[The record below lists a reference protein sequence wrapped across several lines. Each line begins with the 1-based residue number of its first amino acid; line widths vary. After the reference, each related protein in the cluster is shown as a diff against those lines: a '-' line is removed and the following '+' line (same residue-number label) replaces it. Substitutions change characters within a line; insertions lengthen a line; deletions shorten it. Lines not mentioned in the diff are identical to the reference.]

1 MRKTYV
7 VRAIL
12 SFFIASVILVC
23 LIMFLQKMNEN
34 SYQEKQTEMTDGF
47 GELRKAEWNG
57 VTYKEKPAVTIWLIA
72 GIDKADNA
80 SNTAAN
86 TYRNGGQADF
96 LLIVAIDHTS
106 KQIHQLQIDRD
117 TMTGVVTLGIFGNET
132 GMRTMQIC
140 LSHSFGK
147 TPQDNARYTVRAVQS
162 LLEGIVID
170 GYYIISYSA
179 IPEFNDAL
187 GGVTV
192 HLADDMTDV
201 NPAWTMGSTVTLHGK
216 EAEAFVRA
224 RRNVGSGTNQER
236 MIRHKEYMQNA
247 IAQMNSQIRE
257 SPSFCNKLLQ
267 SLQSCAATNMSITYL
282 ETELMKAYSY
292 EILPVDYLEGEYS
305 IGEDGFTEFHI
316 QSDSAVEWVI
326 QHLYTRMDA
335 K

>member
-47 GELRKAEWNG
+47 GELRKVEWNG

>member
-1 MRKTYV
+1 MRKKYV

-12 SFFIASVILVC
+12 SFGGAVVILVC
-23 LIMFLQKMNEN
+23 LIIFLQQMNGN
-34 SYQEKQTEMTDGF
+34 RYQEKQSEMTEGF
-47 GELRKAEWNG
+47 GELRKVEWKG
-57 VTYKEKPAVTIWLIA
+57 VTYQEKPAVTIWLIA
-72 GIDKADNA
+72 GIDKTDNA
-80 SNTAAN
+80 SNTATN

-96 LLIVAIDHTS
+96 LLIGAIDHTS
-106 KQIHQLQIDRD
+106 KEIHQLQIDRD

-132 GMRTMQIC
+132 GTRTMQIC
-140 LSHSFGK
+140 LAHSFGK

-192 HLADDMTDV
+192 HLEDDMTEV
-201 NPAWTMGSTVTLHGK
+201 NPDWTVGSTVTLRGK

-224 RRNVGSGTNQER
+224 RQTVGSGTNQER
-236 MIRHKEYMQNA
+236 MIRQKEYMQNA
-247 IAQMNSQIRE
+247 IAQMNRQISE
-257 SPSFCNKLLQ
+257 NPSFCNSFLQ
-267 SLQSCAATNMSITYL
+267 SLQSHATTNISITYL

-292 EILPVDYLEGEYS
+292 KILPVDYLEGEYS
-305 IGEDGFTEFHI
+305 IGEDGFMEYHI
-316 QSDSAVEWVI
+316 QSDAAVEWVI